1 MILFLICVMIT
12 SMSLIV
18 EAGDSITL
26 YDSEGNDLIEL
37 QEPVAVTV
45 TDYVE
50 ILKNDVM
57 TITPVLTPINAITQ
71 FSFFSSDETIVKV
84 VSSGIGYT
92 FNILAVNEGR
102 ATITIKTEN
111 GLTAE
116 CIVCVIGSPDPL
128 NISIEDC
135 EIHQGESRY
144 IYVDVEPKNA
154 IIQFENIT
162 SEDYSIATA
171 FMGGWTS
178 SVGVHGVNA
187 GSTTITV
194 TTANGL
200 ETSFQL
206 TVIPSPDPETIEIP
220 EVYTMKEGETW
231 DIPIHITPQEA
242 YTIFDAY
249 SENNDIAIAR
259 PTGASDGCRVF
270 GFTAG
275 IADISVTT
283 ENGLTAICKVTVEH
297 DWEDE
302 IITIEATSEHGEGL
316 VRRCKVCGHLSCI
329 DAHEEVGDPA
339 ISPTCT
345 ETGLTEGKHCAICG
359 EVLIAQKTIE
369 ELPYTEE
376 KVEGKPATCT
386 ENGLTDGTKCSVCGE
401 ILVAQEEIP
410 AKGHYPD
417 SAVTENSVETT
428 CTKDGSYD
436 EVVYCSVCKTE
447 LSRETKIISALG
459 HTWDEGVIIKQPTI
473 KEAGIKTYTC
483 KVCGTTKTE
492 TIPKL
497 TDVKIGDLNNDGK
510 INQKDLAMLSKY
522 MRNPTANPLSEL
534 ALLAADINGDNT
546 VNQKDLA
553 ILSKYLRNPIVY
565 PLS

>member
-1 MILFLICVMIT
+1 MIT

-37 QEPVAVTV
+37 QEPVAVSV
-45 TDYVE
+45 VDYVE

-57 TITPVLTPINAITQ
+57 TITPVLTPANAVTQ
-71 FSFFSSDETIVKV
+71 FSFFSSDESVVHV

-102 ATITIKTEN
+102 ATITIITDN
-111 GLTAE
+111 GLIAK
-116 CIVCVIGSPDPL
+116 CVVNVIDSPDPIH
-128 NISIEDC
+128 ISIDDL

-144 IYVDVEPKNA
+144 ITVYRDPEEA
-154 IIQFENIT
+154 IIQFEKIV
-162 SEDYSIATA
+162 SDDVSIATT
-171 FMGGWTS
+171 FTGGWTS
-178 SVGVHGVNA
+178 SVGVHGVNE
-187 GSTTITV
+187 GSTIITV
-194 TTANGL
+194 WTANGL
-200 ETSFQL
+200 EASFVL
-206 TVIPSPDPETIEIP
+206 TVIASPEPETIEIP
-220 EVYTMKEGETW
+220 ETYHLKEGESW
-231 DIPIHITPQEA
+231 NIPIQITPQDS
-242 YTIFDAY
+242 YTRFWTS
-249 SENNDIAIAR
+249 SENRDIAIAAS
-259 PTGASDGCRVF
+259 TGAYTGSRVF
-270 GFTAG
+270 GKNAG
-275 IADISVTT
+275 NVDITVTT
-283 ENGLTAICKVTVEH
+283 DNGLSAICKVTVEH

-369 ELPYTEE
+369 ELPHTEE

-553 ILSKYLRNPIVY
+553 ILSKYLRNPIIY